1 MSEPKQNW
9 IEKVTATCD
18 FHREALRQAHN
29 NNTKWTLQS
38 TATAL
43 NKSIGKI
50 SEQLMLG
57 EALKTH
63 RKQLEKFK
71 NETDALEFWRQRRK
85 ELRMM

>member
-1 MSEPKQNW
+1 MSDKPNW
-9 IEKVTATCD
+9 IERVETTCA
-18 FHREALRQAHN
+18 FHREALRQAN
-29 NNTKWTLQS
+29 EKGTKWTLQS

-43 NKSIGKI
+43 QRSIGRI

-57 EALKTH
+57 EMLKTH

-71 NETDALEFWRQRRK
+71 NETDAVEFARQRKK